1 MRRFELIEGSASKFW
16 EVALSGAELSVR
28 FGRIGT
34 VGQSKTKTFD
44 DAAAALKEHDKLVK
58 EKTGKGYAEVGVAAG
73 AKLAAAATP
82 APTSPKPA
90 PAPALVGALTPAAPR
105 AEAPPTPP
113 TAAADIPWPQGGFLW
128 TPALRE
134 RLPVLRSLRMP
145 DESALWRSLQLD
157 WSQEAGMQYRA
168 QRFQDTMQ
176 AAGRSWTFWTAAQMQ
191 AAMQAERLQQ
201 ADIEAWSER
210 LAQAGQHFAAV
221 RSPELPREQTW
232 NAGVAWATEQ
242 GLQLHGLNFM
252 LEVGLDLLAVAGKA
266 YEVLRCF
273 QLLRARIA
281 RADEAEHQG
290 AIELLEREAGHTPLQ
305 REMRAFLCPHRADW
319 VAQAL
324 ADPPQD
330 GRDWLRECV
339 MPPQDALAYLRRNY
353 QSYDN
358 MVGPLLLQTHLHG
371 AAALPLFAQAVNLAA
386 NKDEAEKL
394 LNLMLRLRVPELLP
408 ALVGLMARL
417 EARNALDK
425 LAEEFPAATLL
436 CLLQAR
442 SEEAAAAALRLAL
455 RAPAALQAVRPQL
468 AGSAQLAALEERL
481 AQTAIAEAEAT
492 QLPDWLRQP
501 PWLDKQRPAPLPTL
515 ALQAPATPG
524 RINWAPGERERH
536 MAYQAH
542 SYVLN
547 RKHSDRVDHLLNAL
561 RVLPQ
566 ARAALREG
574 GALAPEDV
582 MPVASQ
588 YMGESPDLAL
598 LLPEGLGL
606 SVWNGYPGA
615 QWYGWEGIEAPVRA
629 LLARHGEAALPG
641 LLSLAAAQ
649 PEVGLRVAQHIDH
662 PGLVPVALAARRLKK
677 ARALA
682 LDWLRRHPDTA
693 ARGALPLAFG
703 ADKTAREDAAF
714 ALRWLA
720 QQGLAPQLQAAA
732 TELGCSEALQAL
744 LDFDPMRVLPARL
757 PKLPAFYVPATF
769 RRPLL
774 REGGAALPLAS
785 MEAVGLM
792 LAMSTLDAPYA
803 GIERL
808 RALCT
813 PASLAGFAWDL
824 FLAWLSAGAPS
835 KEAWAFQALGLLG
848 DDDTAQRLAPRIRE
862 WPGEAAHARA
872 VLGLD
877 VLAAIGSDVAL
888 MHLNGIAA
896 KVKFKGLQEKAKEKI
911 AAVAEL
917 RGFTPEQLA
926 DRLVPELGLDDDGR
940 LPLDF
945 GPRQFFV
952 HFDEALKP
960 FVKDAQGLRLKDLP
974 KPTKSDDAAL
984 AEAATERFK
993 QVKKDAKAVAALQLL
1008 RLEMAMVAQRR
1019 WPVAEFTLFFLQ
1031 HPLMRHL
1038 AARLVWGVYG
1048 ADGNLSTAFRIAEDW
1063 SLADAEDNLFELPAD
1078 AQIGIAHPLELPA
1091 SLTQAFGQVFADYE
1105 ILQPFKQLGR
1115 ETFALPPAEAQTSE
1129 LKRFA
1134 AKVVAT
1140 GSVMGLVNRGWERG
1154 QAQDAGWIGWFSKA
1168 LGEEWEAELQ
1178 LEPGTYVGDLSTE
1191 PKQRFPA
1198 LTLRRRGSWGADG
1211 QVAFAQLHPVALS
1224 ELLRDLELMAPLKE

>member
-1 MRRFELIEGSASKFW
+1 MTMRRFELIEGTSSKFW
-16 EVALSGAELSVR
+16 EVDLSGTELTVR

-34 VGQSKTKTFD
+34 AGQSKTKAFD
-44 DAAAALKEHDKLVK
+44 DAAAALKELHKLVK
-58 EKTGKGYAEVGVAAG
+58 EKTGKGYAEGAA
-73 AKLAAAATP
+73 LAAVPVVAPSAAPAVKATEPGAPPPAPPPAPRTP
-82 APTSPKPA
+82 A
-90 PAPALVGALTPAAPR
+90 
-105 AEAPPTPP
+105 
-113 TAAADIPWPQGGFLW
+113 DIAWPNGGFLW
-128 TPALRE
+128 TTALRE
-134 RLPVLRSLRMP
+134 RLPVLRSLHRP

-168 QRFQDTMQ
+168 QRFQEAMQ
-176 AAGRSWTFWTAAQMQ
+176 AAGRSWTFWTADQMV
-191 AAMQAERLQQ
+191 AATQPQSLQQ
-201 ADIEAWSER
+201 ADVETWSER

-221 RSPELPREQTW
+221 RSPELPRDQTW
-232 NAGVAWATEQ
+232 NAGVAWATEH

-252 LEVGLDLLAVAGKA
+252 LNVGLDLLAVVGKA

-273 QLLRARIA
+273 QLLRERIA
-281 RADEAEHQG
+281 RADETEHQG

-319 VAQAL
+319 VQQSL

-330 GRDWLRECV
+330 GSDWLRECV

-353 QSYDN
+353 QSFDN

-436 CLLQAR
+436 CLLQAS
-442 SEEAAAAALRLAL
+442 SEEATAAALRLAL
-455 RAPAALQAVRPQL
+455 RAPAALLAVRAPL
-468 AGSAQLAALEERL
+468 AGSAQLAALDERL
-481 AQTAIAEAEAT
+481 AQTEIAEAEAA

-515 ALQAPATPG
+515 ALVAPQTAG
-524 RINWAPGERERH
+524 RIDWAAGERERH
-536 MAYQAH
+536 LAYQAH

-547 RKHSDRVDHLLNAL
+547 RAHSDRVDHLLNAL

-566 ARAALREG
+566 ARAALRAG
-574 GALAPEDV
+574 GPLAPEDV
-582 MPVASQ
+582 MPVAST
-588 YMGESPDLAL
+588 YAGEAPDVAL
-598 LLPEGLGL
+598 LLPEPIGLA
-606 SVWNGYPGA
+606 VWNGYPGQ

-641 LLSLAAAQ
+641 LLNLAAAQ
-649 PEVGLRVAQHIDH
+649 PELGLRVAQNIDD

-677 ARALA
+677 ARPLA

-703 ADKTAREDAAF
+703 SDKTAREDAAF

-720 QQGLAPQLQAAA
+720 QQGLAPQLQTAAG
-732 TELGCSEALQAL
+732 ELACTEALQAL

-785 MEAVGLM
+785 MDSVGLM
-792 LAMSTLDAPYA
+792 LAISSLDAPYA

-813 PASLAGFAWDL
+813 VDSLAGFAWDL
-824 FLAWLSAGAPS
+824 FKAWLDAGAPS
-835 KEAWAFQALGLLG
+835 KEAWAFTALGLLG
-848 DDDTAQRLAPRIRE
+848 SDESAHRLAPRIRE

-945 GPRQFFV
+945 GPRPFFV

-960 FVKDAQGLRLKDLP
+960 FVKDASGLRLKDLP

-993 QVKKDAKAVAALQLL
+993 QVKKDAKAVASLQLL

-1019 WPVAEFTLFFLQ
+1019 WPVAEFRLFFLQ

-1048 ADGNLSTAFRIAEDW
+1048 ADGALTTAFRIAEDW
-1063 SLADAEDNLFELPAD
+1063 SLADAEDGLFALPEE
-1078 AQIGIAHPLELPA
+1078 AQVGIAHPLELPA
-1091 SLTQAFGQVFADYE
+1091 PLSAAFGQVFADYE

-1115 ETFALPPAEAQTSE
+1115 ETFALTPAEARMSE
-1129 LKRFA
+1129 LKRYA
-1134 AKVVAT
+1134 DKVVAT

-1168 LGEEWEAELQ
+1168 LGEDLEAELQ
-1178 LEPGTYVGDLSTE
+1178 LEPGTVVGDLSYE

-1211 QVAFAQLHPVALS
+1211 QMAFAALHPVALS
-1224 ELLRDLELMAPLKE
+1224 ELMRDLELMAPLKD

>member
-1 MRRFELIEGSASKFW
+1 MRRFELVEGTSSKFW
-16 EVALSGAELSVR
+16 EVELSGAELTVR

-34 VGQSKTKTFD
+34 AGQSKTKAFD

-58 EKTGKGYAEVGVAAG
+58 EKTGKGYAEVGVAAD
-73 AKLAAAATP
+73 AKLAP
-82 APTSPKPA
+82 SPA
-90 PAPALVGALTPAAPR
+90 PAPAPEPPPAPAAM
-105 AEAPPTPP
+105 AAPVAPAASTPP
-113 TAAADIPWPQGGFLW
+113 SAPADIPWPQGGFLW

-242 GLQLHGLNFM
+242 GLHLHGLHFM
-252 LEVGLDLLAVAGKA
+252 LEVGLDLLAVVGKA

-290 AIELLEREAGHTPLQ
+290 AIELLEREAGHSPLQ

-319 VAQAL
+319 VQQAL

-330 GRDWLRECV
+330 GSDWLRECV

-386 NKDEAEKL
+386 NKEEAEKL

-408 ALVGLMARL
+408 ALVGLMNRL

-425 LAEEFPAATLL
+425 LAEEFPAAALL

-442 SEEAAAAALRLAL
+442 SEDAAAAALRLAL

-468 AGSAQLAALEERL
+468 AGSAQLAALDERL
-481 AQTAIAEAEAT
+481 AQTAIAEAEAV

-515 ALQAPATPG
+515 DLQAPAAPA
-524 RINWAPGERERH
+524 RFEWAAGERDRLLGRDLSRH
-536 MAYQAH
+536 RRRLPKADPTFAILE
-542 SYVLN
+542 S
-547 RKHSDRVDHLLNAL
+547 L
-561 RVLPQ
+561 RILPE
-566 ARAALREG
+566 ARHRLVAG
-574 GALAPEDV
+574 GALVSEDV
-582 MPVASQ
+582 GPPTRNFWNAA
-588 YMGESPDLAL
+588 PDITL
-598 LLPEGLGL
+598 LLPDAIGQA
-606 SVWNGYPGA
+606 VWNGYPSRYWDSWDELPTQVQA
-615 QWYGWEGIEAPVRA
+615 V
-629 LLARHGEAALPG
+629 LARHGEAALPG
-641 LLSLAAAQ
+641 LVKLCAVQADM
-649 PEVGLRVAQHIDH
+649 GLRVAQGIDH
-662 PGLVPVALAARRLKK
+662 QSLVPAVLAARHLKK

-703 ADKTAREDAAF
+703 SDKAAREDAAF

-720 QQGLAPQLQAAA
+720 QQGFEPQLQAAA
-732 TELGCSEALQAL
+732 AELGCTDALQAL
-744 LDFDPMRVLPARL
+744 LDFDPLRVLPARL

-774 REGGAALPLAS
+774 IAGGAALPLAS
-785 MEAVGLM
+785 MDAVGLM

-803 GIERL
+803 GVGRL
-808 RALCT
+808 KALCT
-813 PASLAGFAWDL
+813 AESLAGFAWDL
-824 FLAWLSAGAPS
+824 FKAWLDAGAPA
-835 KEAWAFQALGLLG
+835 KEAWAFTALGLLG
-848 DDDTAQRLAPRIRE
+848 NDDSAHRLAPRIRE

-911 AAVAEL
+911 TAVAEL

-984 AEAATERFK
+984 AEAATERYK

-1019 WPVAEFTLFFLQ
+1019 WPTAEFKLFFLQ

-1048 ADGNLSTAFRIAEDW
+1048 ADGALSTAFRIAEDW
-1063 SLADAEDNLFELPAD
+1063 SLADAEDNQFTLADD
-1078 AQIGIAHPLELPA
+1078 AQVGIAHPLELPQTLSA
-1091 SLTQAFGQVFADYE
+1091 AFGQVFADYE

-1129 LKRFA
+1129 LKRYA
-1134 AKVVAT
+1134 DKVVAT

-1168 LGEEWEAELQ
+1168 LGEELEAELQ
-1178 LEPGTYVGDLSTE
+1178 LEPGTYVGDLSSE

-1198 LTLRRRGSWGADG
+1198 LTLRRRGSWGAEG
-1211 QVAFAQLHPVALS
+1211 QMSFQQLHPVALS